1 MRKAMSKCLYCYK
14 ELVDG
19 EVDFHKGCAKKFFGM
34 QNAPELPYSLNDL
47 DTMAAQVIKSQTT
60 LTGVQAK
67 LSLHLGRHE
76 GSRILNSRTLGRLYL
91 QATDPDIQESSRK

>member
-1 MRKAMSKCLYCYK
+1 MSKCLYCYK

-47 DTMAAQVIKSQTT
+47 DTLAAQVIKSQTT

-67 LSLHLGRHE
+67 LSLHLDRHE
-76 GSRILNSRTLGRLYL
+76 NQQDSPLWDFGAIISSNLRPRHTRIFPKMKT
-91 QATDPDIQESSRK
+91 

>member
-19 EVDFHKGCAKKFFGM
+19 EVDFHKSCAKKFFGM

-47 DTMAAQVIKSQTT
+47 DTLAAQVIKS
-60 LTGVQAK
+60 
-67 LSLHLGRHE
+67 
-76 GSRILNSRTLGRLYL
+76 
-91 QATDPDIQESSRK
+91 

>member
-1 MRKAMSKCLYCYK
+1 MSKCLYCYK

-19 EVDFHKGCAKKFFGM
+19 EVDFHKSCAKKFFGM

-47 DTMAAQVIKSQTT
+47 DTLAAQVIKSQTT

-67 LSLHLGRHE
+67 LSLHLDRHE
-76 GSRILNSRTLGRLYL
+76 GSRRLTI
-91 QATDPDIQESSRK
+91 A